1 TQRRSLAAS
10 ERATEEHTQ
19 TVSLQGRNVGDQID
33 KLVAAGNQLVSG
45 ANALGTLLDQADAQ
59 YNAGN
64 PRGAAAD
71 VDNRGRPTLNE
82 VQDLAG
88 RESQSLTEAHDA
100 EQKLP
105 GGLSVTPRTRH
116 PCRSLR
122 RPDRRTWQSRPESAD
137 GTSCS
142 QRRPSSCSASAS
154 PSSSSDAP
162 PSRTPTAIAM
172 PSASS

>member
-1 TQRRSLAAS
+1 MSRNRSPRRLLSAGSIAVGVVGVVMIVLGTLAFSSAFAARDDAHRFATQRRSLAAS

-100 EQKLP
+100 EQKLRE
-105 GGLSVTPRTRH
+105 GL
-116 PCRSLR
+116 
-122 RPDRRTWQSRPESAD
+122 
-137 GTSCS
+137 
-142 QRRPSSCSASAS
+142 
-154 PSSSSDAP
+154 
-162 PSRTPTAIAM
+162 
-172 PSASS
+172 

>member
-1 TQRRSLAAS
+1 MSRNRSPRRLLSAGSIAVGVVGVVMIVLGTLAFSSAFAARDDAHRFATQRRSLAAS

-45 ANALGTLLDQADAQ
+45 ANTLGTLLDQADAQ

-100 EQKLP
+100 EQKLRE
-105 GGLSVTPRTRH
+105 GL
-116 PCRSLR
+116 
-122 RPDRRTWQSRPESAD
+122 
-137 GTSCS
+137 
-142 QRRPSSCSASAS
+142 
-154 PSSSSDAP
+154 
-162 PSRTPTAIAM
+162 
-172 PSASS
+172 